1 MSSQRRK
8 RRPRPTGAV
17 GASDESAVT
26 LLFRKTRKD
35 GTPQYPDP
43 ALSTYDCPLGGT
55 LVVGS
60 PKSWCS
66 TCVLNPKLAT
76 ACSTA
81 RPPAPSNHSRDAA
94 DGWRSHESGI
104 QKPSA
109 TEPGLDFRSE
119 RRGLH
124 AAAPRP
130 SHRRQDAP
138 RLRRYAISESASTR
152 SYPGRVF
159 PIMRKPTSVERLLP
173 CIARPIVHR
182 AMRRI
187 SSSVSAPGA
196 PSAKVRPCS
205 AAPDGA
211 RPHPASWYP
220 SLYHSGANRKQRCP
234 RERREG
240 G

>member
-1 MSSQRRK
+1 VSSQRRK

-138 RLRRYAISESASTR
+138 RLRRCAISESASTR
-152 SYPGRVF
+152 PYPQTCVSNHEKTHQRRA
-159 PIMRKPTSVERLLP
+159 PAAL
-173 CIARPIVHR
+173 HR
-182 AMRRI
+182 ASDRP
-187 SSSVSAPGA
+187 SSHAPYLLLRVGA
-196 PSAKVRPCS
+196 WRA
-205 AAPDGA
+205 
-211 RPHPASWYP
+211 
-220 SLYHSGANRKQRCP
+220 
-234 RERREG
+234 
-240 G
+240 